1 MLAYYWYKILKK
13 LKGKALKNSKVDK
26 RAKIEAGSVFLSSSM
41 KKYSY
46 CGYNCL
52 FVNVEV
58 GAFCSISD
66 NVVIGGGK
74 HPLDWVSTSPAFYK
88 GRDSISKKLAVLEY
102 DSSDAHTIIGND
114 VWIGNGALI
123 KPGIKVGDGAVIGMG
138 SVVTQDV
145 EPYTIV
151 GGNPAKIIRKRFD
164 EEIIQ
169 KLLATKWWEWTDEKI
184 AEYSQY
190 FNDTN
195 ELLSKLEE

>member
-1 MLAYYWYKILKK
+1 MLAYYWFKVLKK
-13 LKGKALKNSKVDK
+13 LRGKAIKNSTVDK
-26 RAKIEAGSVFLSSSM
+26 KAKVEAGSIFLDSSM

-66 NVVIGGGK
+66 NVVVGGGN
-74 HPLDWVSTSPAFYK
+74 HPLEWVSTSPAFYK
-88 GRDSISKKLAVLEY
+88 GRDSISKRLASLEY

-114 VWIGNGALI
+114 VWIGNGVLI
-123 KPGIKVGDGAVIGMG
+123 KPGVTIGDGAVVGMG
-138 SVVTQDV
+138 SVVTKDV

-151 GGNPAKIIRKRFD
+151 GGNPAKMIRKRFA
-164 EEIIQ
+164 EETIR
-169 KLLATKWWEWTDEKI
+169 KLLAIKWWDWKDEKLSM
-184 AEYSQY
+184 YRQY
-190 FNDTN
+190 FNNTN